1 MISKFLRIVIKADP
15 GPAQR
20 ARARPFE
27 KQIDCIT
34 RLSFDYVVHVN
45 MQCLQKVFYSLLSLR
60 KDRAYVKSYQNYP
73 DTKKFHR
80 TGTAPPVLKL
90 LDPPLFYV

>member
-1 MISKFLRIVIKADP
+1 MISKSLRIFTKADP

-20 ARARPFE
+20 ARAPPFE
-27 KQIDCIT
+27 KKIDWIT
-34 RLSFDYVVHVN
+34 RISFDCVVHVN

-73 DTKKFHR
+73 DTKNS
-80 TGTAPPVLKL
+80 TAPGPH
-90 LDPPLFYV
+90 PRF